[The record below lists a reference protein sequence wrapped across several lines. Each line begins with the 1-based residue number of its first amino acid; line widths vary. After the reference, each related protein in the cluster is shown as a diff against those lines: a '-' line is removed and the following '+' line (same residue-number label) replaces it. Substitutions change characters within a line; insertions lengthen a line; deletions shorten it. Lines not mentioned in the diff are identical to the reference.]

1 LSSFFL
7 FSYVPKAIPLP
18 SGETI
23 KTTLSPSNTNGHV
36 VAHLETQ
43 NGTNGHNQTRSPSRS
58 RSISPKRQD
67 QQTRNRPLSAQN
79 GDASAI
85 LIQSSHHHH
94 HHRRHHHPNGH
105 THSSSKPDST
115 MYNTISHSSRA
126 HSKYLQTTNNNNN
139 NNNTD
144 TETETKQYLK
154 QLIDDMQAMKLEMN
168 KIRMASSSIGTTRA
182 RSDSLRVNLKELR
195 NDIDAIRA
203 RMAMTSKISKR

>member
-1 LSSFFL
+1 M
-7 FSYVPKAIPLP
+7 PKAIPLAN
-18 SGETI
+18 GETI
-23 KTTLSPSNTNGHV
+23 KTTVSPSNTNGHV
-36 VAHLETQ
+36 TAHLETH
-43 NGTNGHNQTRSPSRS
+43 NGTNGHNTTRSPSRS
-58 RSISPKRQD
+58 RSSSPKRQD

-94 HHRRHHHPNGH
+94 HRRHHHTNGH
-105 THSSSKPDST
+105 THSSKPDPT
-115 MYNTISHSSRA
+115 MYNTISHSSRV

-154 QLIDDMQAMKLEMN
+154 QLIDDMQAMKLEMS
-168 KIRMASSSIGTTRA
+168 KIRMASSSMGTTRA

-203 RMAMTSKISKR
+203 RMAMTSKISKH